1 MGIIMVNL
9 LNGIDGER
17 VGAYALLWKIGKT
30 ARLTIGRN
38 FGQSEEIITAEINS
52 FWKN

>member
-9 LNGIDGER
+9 FNGIDGER
-17 VGAYALLWKIGKT
+17 AYALLWKIGKT
-30 ARLTIGRN
+30 ARLKIGRN

>member
-9 LNGIDGER
+9 FNGIDGER
-17 VGAYALLWKIGKT
+17 VGGLCTIVENWQNLPD
-30 ARLTIGRN
+30 LIGRN

-52 FWKN
+52 F